1 MNLHRIAVA
10 EAVSD
15 QTSTGSAPRSG
26 EMQPSFPFPREV
38 ASETDQTRGINGEV
52 TRPGGS
58 WPWWRRAVTALSALA
73 LVSSVYL
80 AWHSVVG
87 GPVIGCGGGSPCNKV
102 LSSRWSSIGGVLPV
116 SALAAGAYLAML
128 VASLNIGPARGAL
141 VRRLAWR
148 TIMVLVGAAAG
159 SAVWFIIVQKWV
171 IGAFCPYC
179 MTTHISGLLL
189 AALTMWR
196 APRVLEDAPR
206 LLASTIPLASA
217 PVRST
222 VPLEGASRAA
232 PGSVTG
238 GRTAIGFFV
247 AGLGLAGILATCQ
260 LVFAPPAA
268 YIRGQSQNTP
278 PSLDPHSVPL
288 LGSPEAPY
296 VVSLLFDYN
305 CPHCQQLHFLLNEA
319 VRRYNGNLAFALCP
333 TPLNRQCNSYVPRDE
348 EEFKDSCELAKV
360 GLAVWV
366 AKRETFAAFD
376 AWMFSFE
383 SGDRWK
389 PRSLDAAKAKAIE
402 LVGTESFKASLANS
416 WIDLHLQASIRIYG
430 GTGSNAIPK
439 LVFGPRWVTPE
450 PRDANDLVFILQ
462 TSLAVPKL

>member
-1 MNLHRIAVA
+1 
-10 EAVSD
+10 
-15 QTSTGSAPRSG
+15 
-26 EMQPSFPFPREV
+26 
-38 ASETDQTRGINGEV
+38 
-52 TRPGGS
+52 
-58 WPWWRRAVTALSALA
+58 
-73 LVSSVYL
+73 
-80 AWHSVVG
+80 
-87 GPVIGCGGGSPCNKV
+87 
-102 LSSRWSSIGGVLPV
+102 
-116 SALAAGAYLAML
+116 ML
-128 VASLNIGPARGAL
+128 VASLSIGPSRGAS

-148 TIMVLVGAAAG
+148 TMLVLIGAAAG

-189 AALTMWR
+189 AALIVWR
-196 APRVLEDAPR
+196 APMSLDDAPI
-206 LLASTIPLASA
+206 LGASASPLASA
-217 PVRST
+217 RLRST
-222 VPLEGASRAA
+222 VALERVSRATA
-232 PGSVTG
+232 GSVI
-238 GRTAIGFFV
+238 RFRPAIGFFLG
-247 AGLGLAGILATCQ
+247 GLGLAGILVSCQ
-260 LVFAPPAA
+260 IFFAPPAP
-268 YIRGQSQNTP
+268 YVRGQSQNTS

-296 VVSLLFDYN
+296 VVSLLFDYK
-305 CPHCQQLHFLLNEA
+305 CPHCQQLHFVLNEA
-319 VRRYNGNLAFALCP
+319 IRRYNGKLAFALCP

-366 AKRETFAAFD
+366 AKREAFTAFD
-376 AWMFSFE
+376 HWMFSFE
-383 SGDRWK
+383 SGDRWQ

-402 LVGTESFKASLANS
+402 LVGTESFDASLTNS
-416 WIDLHLQASIRIYG
+416 WIDRHLQASIRVYG